1 MGNSELFGQNP
12 NDKQSLGKSHLT
24 SSFSKFMNKVNTRN
38 KLSIG
43 ECYHGRDKSNRFMSK
58 VKADAFARKRGKKI
72 RIVTQSEKEL
82 QTTDLRLPTA
92 NYDGP
97 QAKIFVTS
105 SRNVNT
111 LTTANR
117 ENRMNSLGENR
128 LNSFVEMH

>member
-1 MGNSELFGQNP
+1 
-12 NDKQSLGKSHLT
+12 
-24 SSFSKFMNKVNTRN
+24 
-38 KLSIG
+38 
-43 ECYHGRDKSNRFMSK
+43 MSK

-82 QTTDLRLPTA
+82 QTTDLRRPTA

-105 SRNVNT
+105 SRNFNT

-128 LNSFVEMH
+128 LNSFVEIH